1 MSGHV
6 APPIYEY
13 NDEVISDEFFLDESD
28 ILHELSMDD
37 EDLPDVDDDS
47 ETEHVGMKLPLILL
61 NSYFY
66 LSIYMF

>member
-1 MSGHV
+1 MSDHV
-6 APPIYEY
+6 GPPIYEY
-13 NDEVISDEFFLDESD
+13 NDEVIIDEFFLDESD

-37 EDLPDVDDDS
+37 EDLPDADDDF
-47 ETEHVGMKLPLILL
+47 ETKHVGMKLPLILL